1 MSETPF
7 IEARP
12 RKLDRLFWGR
22 YFSLM
27 LKRHF
32 AHGYMFGEQHLLGAK
47 SATDGIPTIV
57 VSTHASWWDAAVAMS
72 LAWGRH
78 SLDMDGM
85 MEYKQLTRYR
95 FFSRLG
101 IFSVVREDASSAMR
115 SLRYGAGRIRDSNR
129 MLWMYPQGELIHQDV
144 ARIECEP
151 GIGILSHLVGTCRI
165 LPVAMRYE
173 LLREQRPACWVR
185 FDEPLVIESGAPI
198 RHVQAICSDALT
210 NVRDSLRS
218 DAMRERHDGYE
229 SFISGRLSM
238 EKRFDALLGRRP
250 YTER

>member
-1 MSETPF
+1 MSDKPF

-12 RKLDRLFWGR
+12 RKIDRLFWGR
-22 YFSLM
+22 YFALS

-32 AHGYMFGEQHLLGAK
+32 SRGFIAGEEHLELVKRGK
-47 SATDGIPTIV
+47 DETPTIII
-57 VSTHASWWDAAVAMS
+57 STHGSWWDAAAAIAIAFS
-72 LAWGRH
+72 RH

-85 MEYKQLTRYR
+85 MEYRQLERYR

-115 SLRYGAGRIRDSNR
+115 SLRYAAGRIKGTNR
-129 MLWMYPQGELIHQDV
+129 LLWMYPQGELIHQDID
-144 ARIECEP
+144 RIACEP
-151 GIGILSHLVGTCRI
+151 GIGILTHLVGSCRV

-185 FDEPLVIESGAPI
+185 FGEPLTIAPKTPI
-198 RHVQAICSDALT
+198 RHVQAMCSDALT
-210 NVRDSLRS
+210 SVRDTLRS
-218 DAMRERHDGYE
+218 DAMSERHDRYE
-229 SFISGRLSM
+229 IFVKGPMSM

-250 YTER
+250 

>member
-12 RKLDRLFWGR
+12 RKLDRLFWGQ
-22 YFSLM
+22 YFTLT
-27 LKRHF
+27 LRRHF
-32 AHGYMFGEQHLLGAK
+32 SRGYLAGEQHLLGAS
-47 SATDGIPTIV
+47 SATDGIPTVI

-85 MEYKQLTRYR
+85 MEYRQLSRYR

-101 IFSVVREDASSAMR
+101 LFSVIREDAASAMK
-115 SLRYGAGRIRDSNR
+115 SLRYGASRIRGSNR

-144 ARIECEP
+144 DRIECEP
-151 GIGILSHLVGTCRI
+151 GIGILAHLVGTCRI

-185 FDEPLVIESGAPI
+185 FAKPLVIDPGTPI
-198 RHVQAICSDALT
+198 RNAQALCCDALT
-210 NVRDSLRS
+210 QVRDSLRS
-218 DAMRERHDGYE
+218 DAMGERQDGYE
-229 SFISGRLSM
+229 SFIKGRMSM